1 MSTPKEKIILVV
13 DDEPLNTKMVAA
25 LLTREGY
32 RVLEAQSGTEALLK
46 AKENPDLI
54 LLDIMMPVLD
64 GIETCRLLKNKETIK
79 DIPVIFLSA
88 LQDFKTK
95 VIGFNLGGV
104 DYINK
109 PFHREELLARVKTHL
124 IIREQELRL
133 REYADRLETMVD
145 ERTAQL
151 VHADRL
157 ATLGTLVA
165 AVAHEMNNPLQII
178 LGNAQ
183 LSLLELDDLKKGLSA
198 PARETDRLAVGSL
211 TDRLEDNLLGL
222 NLGALKLNEIIK
234 MMKDFGKKETG
245 QLEPFPLIQPIREAL
260 AIMNTKLKTS
270 TTTDVQVP
278 GDLIIQGNRQ
288 QFSQIFINLIHNSI
302 DALAGKE
309 GKITISAE
317 SRQTG
322 KIIIDIRD
330 SGLGIPESA
339 MHSIFE
345 PFFTTKGHQDGTG
358 LGLFITRQIIEKH
371 GGSIQAV
378 NQGEQGQDEQ
388 GAWFRIILP
397 EFIQPAKSAGSAPP

>member
-1 MSTPKEKIILVV
+1 MSTPKEKVILVV

-32 RVLEAQSGTEALLK
+32 RVLEAQSGKEALLK
-46 AKENPDLI
+46 VKENPDLI
-54 LLDIMMPVLD
+54 LLDIMMPIMD
-64 GIETCRLLKNKETIK
+64 GIETCRLLKNEETVK

-95 VIGFNLGGV
+95 ITGFNLGGV

-124 IIREQELRL
+124 TIREQEVRL

-157 ATLGTLVA
+157 STLGTLVA
-165 AVAHEMNNPLQII
+165 AVAHEMNNPLQVI

-183 LSLLELDDLKKGLSA
+183 LSLLDLDDLKQHLSSLTK
-198 PARETDRLAVGSL
+198 ETDRLAVGSL
-211 TDRLEDNLLGL
+211 TATLEGNLGEL

-234 MMKDFGKKETG
+234 MMKGFGKKETD
-245 QLEPFPLIQPIREAL
+245 QLKQFPLIQPIREAL
-260 AIMNTKLKTS
+260 AIMDTKLKNS
-270 TTTDVQVP
+270 TTTEVQVP
-278 GDLIIQGNRQ
+278 VDLMVQGNRQ

-302 DALAGKE
+302 DALAGRD
-309 GKITISAE
+309 GKIAILAE
-317 SRQTG
+317 SDRTG
-322 KIIIDIRD
+322 KIIIDIKD
-330 SGLGIPESA
+330 SGMGIPENA
-339 MHSIFE
+339 LDSIFE
-345 PFFTTKGHQDGTG
+345 PFFTTKGLQDGTG

-371 GGSIQAV
+371 EGSIQAV
-378 NQGEQGQDEQ
+378 RQDEQ

-397 EFIQPAKSAGSAPP
+397 EFILASQSAEKALP